1 MTFNF
6 IHSMI
11 KDFLFRLSPLS
22 RICCKQSSGFNL
34 ALKRFYLPGLQCNLP
49 LFKDVNVDCINRK
62 VETKCE
68 ASRHVKRK
76 DHEQLLSCHPRLPH
90 RPPTPRPQK
99 NQKKI
104 MKEQPFF
111 RSMWESLGREQ
122 PYCKDLLPRF
132 DELYYKPSDKFR
144 AFQRTWVECP
154 TITQRL
160 KKICCL
166 DDIIPPEV
174 LKRTKKPCPVYCSFD
189 YSRMR
194 YICGKEIPNEA
205 GKSMKMDWPCCTAT
219 RCPALHLRRKKRKVC
234 TRMRTPCKCFSD
246 RVRNVMTMR
255 KECPAAKPLM
265 CDVLRYTKRLMD
277 SARTA
282 ECSGE
287 VLVKGNENHI

>member
-1 MTFNF
+1 
-6 IHSMI
+6 MI

-22 RICCKQSSGFNL
+22 RICRTQPSGINF
-34 ALKRFYLPGLQCNLP
+34 ALKRFYFPGPQCNLP
-49 LFKDVNVDCINRK
+49 LFKDVVNVDCTNRK

-68 ASRHVKRK
+68 ASRQHVTIM
-76 DHEQLLSCHPRLPH
+76 DQEQLLSCHARLPH
-90 RPPTPRPQK
+90 RPPSPRPQK
-99 NQKKI
+99 NHKNF
-104 MKEQPFF
+104 MKEQPLF
-111 RSMWESLGREQ
+111 RTMWESLGREQ

-166 DDIIPPEV
+166 DDIRPPEV
-174 LKRTKKPCPVYCSFD
+174 VRRDKQPCPVYFSFD
-189 YSRMR
+189 NSRLR
-194 YICGKEIPNEA
+194 YICSKEVPNEA
-205 GKSMKMDWPCCTAT
+205 GKSKKMDWPCCTAT
-219 RCPALHLRRKKRKVC
+219 HCPALHLRRKKRKVC

-246 RVRNVMTMR
+246 RVRNIMTIR
-255 KECPAAKPLM
+255 KEWPAANPLI

-287 VLVKGNENHI
+287 ILVKGNEKHI